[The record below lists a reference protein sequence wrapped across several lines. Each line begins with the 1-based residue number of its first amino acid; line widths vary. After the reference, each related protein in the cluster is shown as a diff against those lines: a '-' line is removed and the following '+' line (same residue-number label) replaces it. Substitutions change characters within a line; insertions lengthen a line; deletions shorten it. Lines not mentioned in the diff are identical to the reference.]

1 MICQNTSG
9 LATILP
15 AGPEGKT
22 KVMAYFVLFCKQFHE
37 GSGKNDFYRE
47 NMGDGKT
54 KKKTSLHVKMLRR
67 HGRWRACS
75 EAYIRGYS

>member
-47 NMGDGKT
+47 NMEDGKT

-75 EAYIRGYS
+75 EAILRGYS

>member
-37 GSGKNDFYRE
+37 GSGKNDIHRK
-47 NMGDGKT
+47 NMEDGKT

-75 EAYIRGYS
+75 EAILRGYS